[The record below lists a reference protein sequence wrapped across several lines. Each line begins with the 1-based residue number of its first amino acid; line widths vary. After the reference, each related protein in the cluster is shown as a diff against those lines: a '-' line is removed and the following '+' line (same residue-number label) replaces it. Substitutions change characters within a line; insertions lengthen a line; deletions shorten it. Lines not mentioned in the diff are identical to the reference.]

1 MPTITGDLRLI
12 TNQPAAV
19 TALQIHAPE
28 ARASAGTVILPAP
41 AIVPVTGG
49 ENNPPIVGGG
59 GAGVP
64 PPTAAR

>member
-28 ARASAGTVILPAP
+28 ARTSAGTVILPAP
-41 AIVPVTGG
+41 AIVPVTRRRYT
-49 ENNPPIVGGG
+49 
-59 GAGVP
+59 P
-64 PPTAAR
+64 PPPHACAPRVAHFSR